1 MGLSGRSVGLSGR
14 ALCGVLSVVIAVGLG
29 AGTGVAAVA
38 ADAALAAS
46 RAAARSSRPG
56 LFVGVGLQGSWS
68 EFLVFDL
75 VCGID
80 LWIGSYGGVS
90 EKWKISGFWIGLF
103 SRFSGGFSI
112 GRRIRY
118 KSMDAIQ
125 VLVSVRYDSV

>member
-1 MGLSGRSVGLSGR
+1 M
-14 ALCGVLSVVIAVGLG
+14 AAGLG
-29 AGTGVAAVA
+29 AGTGVSVLADSAAARAVA
-38 ADAALAAS
+38 
-46 RAAARSSRPG
+46 RAAARSLRPG
-56 LFVGVGLQGSWS
+56 FLLGVATQGSWF

-80 LWIGSYGGVS
+80 LWIGSYGGES
-90 EKWKISGFWIGLF
+90 GKWKISGFWIGLF

>member
-1 MGLSGRSVGLSGR
+1 MGLSGRAVGLSGR
-14 ALCGVLSVVIAVGLG
+14 ARCGVLSVVIAAGLG

-38 ADAALAAS
+38 ARGVSAARVVS
-46 RAAARSSRPG
+46 RAAARSSRP
-56 LFVGVGLQGSWS
+56 S

-80 LWIGSYGGVS
+80 LWIGSYVGESG
-90 EKWKISGFWIGLF
+90 KWKISGFRIVLF

-118 KSMDAIQ
+118 KSMDTIQ
-125 VLVSVRYDSV
+125 VLVSVRYVSV

>member
-80 LWIGSYGGVS
+80 LWIGSYGGESKGGIFGVLD
-90 EKWKISGFWIGLF
+90 WIVFPIFRWFLDWPMDTMQVDGYDMI
-103 SRFSGGFSI
+103 RFES
-112 GRRIRY
+112 
-118 KSMDAIQ
+118 
-125 VLVSVRYDSV
+125 VSV